1 MPKVSLVKCSS
12 YDPEEIHSA
21 VKTSIDLLGG
31 ISSFVKSGQK
41 ILIKPNILA
50 PFKAERAATTHP
62 AVVEAVIRQVLEAGA
77 NPCVGESPGVGKP
90 EYAAQAAGILEVC
103 KKYSVPFIGLNTQ
116 VEINNPEAGRF
127 KRIYMAREVLEAEA
141 IINIPKFKTHGLL
154 AVTGAVKNLFGC
166 VPGITKSQYHY
177 KVQRRAELGLL
188 IMDIY
193 RFLRDKV
200 KLSIMD
206 AVCAMEGEGPSAGA
220 PYNLGLIGASGDAMA
235 LDEVFC
241 RIVGQ
246 NPQAVP
252 TLYPLGKIEI
262 KGEPLEKLRVH
273 DFKTVEFFPE
283 SAFHLPIPAGLFN
296 RLVQEK
302 PQVVENLCTRCKTCI
317 LVCAS
322 GAITEKKNAVNIN
335 YDKCIRCLC
344 CSEFCPEKA
353 IRVRRNPLFLFFHKL
368 LQKFSIPAA
377 RADH

>member
-103 KKYSVPFIGLNTQ
+103 KKHSVPFIGLNTQ
-116 VEINNPEAGRF
+116 VEVNNPGAGRF

-220 PYNLGLIGASGDAMA
+220 PYNLGLIGASGDALA
-235 LDEVFC
+235 LDEAFC

-246 NPQAVP
+246 NPQEVP

-273 DFKTVEFFPE
+273 DFKTIEFLPE

-302 PQVVENLCTRCKTCI
+302 PQVVENLCIRCKTCI

-322 GAITEKKNAVNIN
+322 GAITEGKNAVNIN

-353 IRVRRNPLFLFFHKL
+353 IRIRRNPLFLFFHKL
-368 LQKFSIPAA
+368 LQKFSIP
-377 RADH
+377 